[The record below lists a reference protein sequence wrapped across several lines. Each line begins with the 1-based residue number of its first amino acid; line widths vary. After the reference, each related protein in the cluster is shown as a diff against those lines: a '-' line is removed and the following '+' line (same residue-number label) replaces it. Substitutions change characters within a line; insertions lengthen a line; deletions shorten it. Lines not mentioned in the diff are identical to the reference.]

1 MLSIKKVLNKMK
13 KEFNW
18 YGVILV
24 TAIVLLV
31 GLIIFMVYDFATY
44 EPTNVQ
50 EATQKTLEYIGFDG
64 KKHQAIVVYT
74 AQHNWVLVEKK

>member
-1 MLSIKKVLNKMK
+1 MK
-13 KEFNW
+13 KEINW

-31 GLIIFMVYDFATY
+31 SVIIFAIYDFITY
-44 EPTNVQ
+44 EPTKVQ
-50 EATQKTLEYIGFDG
+50 KATQKTIEYVGFDG
-64 KKHQAIVVYT
+64 KKHQCIVVWT

>member
-1 MLSIKKVLNKMK
+1 MK
-13 KEFNW
+13 NLDW

-24 TAIVLLV
+24 IACVSLV
-31 GLIIFMVYDFATY
+31 GLLIFGFYDFITY
-44 EPTNVQ
+44 EPTKVQ

-64 KKHQAIVVYT
+64 KKHQAIVVHT

>member
-1 MLSIKKVLNKMK
+1 MK
-13 KEFNW
+13 KEINW

-31 GLIIFMVYDFATY
+31 GLIIFTVYESATY

-64 KKHQAIVVYT
+64 KKHQAIVVHT
-74 AQHNWVLVEKK
+74 AQHNWVLVEKR